1 MKSTSAWVLAS
12 ERVRASVLYGTIPKT
27 GISALSASQN
37 IRGVK
42 QPTVN
47 IPTMVD
53 GAHVRHLLMAE
64 EGCAYYLRSPN
75 TVLRV
80 VSSSSAM
87 LSTVRTAP

>member
-1 MKSTSAWVLAS
+1 MKSTASWVLAS

-53 GAHVRHLLMAE
+53 GAHLRHLQ
-64 EGCAYYLRSPN
+64 GCAYYLRSPN